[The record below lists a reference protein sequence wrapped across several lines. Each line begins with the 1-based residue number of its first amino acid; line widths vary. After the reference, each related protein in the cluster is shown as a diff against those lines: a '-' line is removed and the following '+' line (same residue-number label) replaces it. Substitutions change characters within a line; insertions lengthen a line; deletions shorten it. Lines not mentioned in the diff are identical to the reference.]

1 MLEFWIYVHN
11 SRLHFGAV
19 LQSYSISSIL
29 VFTYSSRVCTLQ
41 VLYSLTIH
49 LVSPCQTRCL
59 STSPSCSRL
68 FNRRRATASSVSVHV
83 RGAAVQSTGGHLRW
97 KNTESLQST
106 RLHFEQATHSFWK
119 AMMLRPEPWLPS
131 ARLYS

>member
-1 MLEFWIYVHN
+1 MLEFWIYIHN
-11 SRLHFGAV
+11 SRLHFRAV

-41 VLYSLTIH
+41 VLYSPTIY
-49 LVSPCQTRCL
+49 LVSLCQTRCL
-59 STSPSCSRL
+59 STSPSCSQL

-83 RGAAVQSTGGHLRW
+83 RGAAVQSTGGHLQW

-106 RLHFEQATHSFWK
+106 CLHFEQATHSFWK
-119 AMMLRPEPWLPS
+119 AMMLRPEPWLLS
-131 ARLYS
+131 AHLYS